1 MQRMSFNLKGLYGVL
16 LSSLLSTTYFLED
29 EVIPLN
35 KGKVHFEAHPPVAEK
50 RE

>member
-1 MQRMSFNLKGLYGVL
+1 MQRMPFNLKGLYGLL
-16 LSSLLSTTYFLED
+16 LSALLSTTYFHED